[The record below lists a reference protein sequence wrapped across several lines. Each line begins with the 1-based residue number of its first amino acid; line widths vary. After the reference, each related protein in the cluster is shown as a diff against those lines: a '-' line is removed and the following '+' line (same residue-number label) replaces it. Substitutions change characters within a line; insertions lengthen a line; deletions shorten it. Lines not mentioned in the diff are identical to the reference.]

1 MKQNCIKMTYDIVFK
16 KFFTDKPRLLK
27 LILKHFL
34 DIDSIQDIIITN
46 PEIPEL
52 EEAKHKE
59 KQLIER
65 NQEKSLTTD
74 NNKNAKEFSF
84 LDSSLP
90 VESSGGKRV
99 FLDLRVKLSTGE
111 DINVEVQTTYKKHFL
126 NRILYYWAKLHS
138 QSLKKERDT
147 IKSLQLTL

>member
-1 MKQNCIKMTYDIVFK
+1 MKGVKVMKQNYIKMTYDIVFK

-34 DIDSIQDIIITN
+34 SIDSIQDIIITN

-59 KQLIER
+59 KQLIEE
-65 NQEKSLTTD
+65 NQEKSLTTTD
-74 NNKNAKEFSF
+74 NKQNEKEFSF

-90 VESSGGKRV
+90 AESRVGKRV
-99 FLDLRVKLSTGE
+99 FLDLRV
-111 DINVEVQTTYKKHFL
+111 N
-126 NRILYYWAKLHS
+126 
-138 QSLKKERDT
+138 
-147 IKSLQLTL
+147 SLQGRTSM